1 MRANDTSSVQMRGTP
16 AKRPMMRTATAAN
29 AATVPGLFFRNVIRD
44 EPPCLLLAG
53 AFVAPQL
60 VDVVAT
66 GTDQPAG
73 ELALGRDCPLDAV
86 HVRLLD
92 DAPQRPGAP
101 PVVDL
106 LAEDAV

>member
-1 MRANDTSSVQMRGTP
+1 MTRANDTNSVQMRGTP
-16 AKRPMMRTATAAN
+16 AKPPMMRTATAAN
-29 AATVPGLFFRNVIRD
+29 AVTVPGFLVRNFIRD

-66 GTDQPAG
+66 GADQTAG
-73 ELALGRDCPLDAV
+73 RHALRGDRAFDAV
-86 HVRLLD
+86 HVRMLD
-92 DAPQRPGAP
+92 DGPQGPRAP

-106 LAEDAV
+106 L